1 MELELQNHEL
11 RMTQLELQESQTNY
25 QDLYHFAPIGYLTVD
40 RKGFVLDANLTAAN
54 LLGLDRDSLIGKAL
68 SSFLSKE
75 DSDVLYLTLK
85 RILQTRKKLTCELR
99 FAKENGEQFHVQL
112 EGMATRKQ
120 DGNVTRFRIL
130 LSDIGERKRAEEE
143 ALARFE
149 EIEDLY
155 NNAPCGYHSLDKDGV
170 IVRINNTE
178 LRWLGY
184 TRDEVIGKIKFSDSP
199 HKRIIDNL
207 PGKLP
212 EVKGTRVGKG
222 S

>member
-1 MELELQNHEL
+1 
-11 RMTQLELQESQTNY
+11 
-25 QDLYHFAPIGYLTVD
+25 
-40 RKGFVLDANLTAAN
+40 
-54 LLGLDRDSLIGKAL
+54 
-68 SSFLSKE
+68 
-75 DSDVLYLTLK
+75 
-85 RILQTRKKLTCELR
+85 
-99 FAKENGEQFHVQL
+99 
-112 EGMATRKQ
+112 MATRKQ

-184 TRDEVIGKIKFSDSP
+184 TRDEVIGKIKFSEVLTNESLITFQENFPRFKERGWVKDLEFELVSKDGTILPVILSATAIKDSAGNFLMSRSTVFDITEQ
-199 HKRIIDNL
+199 KRAKQALSLSEQRYKALYEDFLGRRAVN
-207 PGKLP
+207 G
-212 EVKGTRVGKG
+212 
-222 S
+222 